1 MAGDNRGRATSWGWA
16 LAAVALLGAANVG
29 QFIISSPALM
39 AGSPGRA
46 AGSYLGEALFGALAG
61 LGIATARGAA
71 NPLLP
76 TLMRGLSVLIALGSV
91 LLLVVHAAAHVG
103 GLRPASVAVL
113 ALAALAVAWRTASV
127 RDRLAAPSSGEAAEA
142 RPGRPIDSS
151 D

>member
-71 NPLLP
+71 NHLLP
-76 TLMRGLSVLIALGSV
+76 ALMRGLSVLIALGSV

-113 ALAALAVAWRTASV
+113 AALAVAWRTASV
-127 RDRLAAPSSGEAAEA
+127 RERLAAPSSGEAAEA